1 MLINIRANGSIKA
14 SSDIDKVSGSADALE
29 KRAKVAGKAEDVLAG
44 RVERAGKEV
53 SKTLSSFG
61 L

>member
-1 MLINIRANGSIKA
+1 MLINIRADGSIKA
-14 SSDIDKVSGSADALE
+14 SNDIDKVSGSADVLE
-29 KRAKVAGKAEDVLAG
+29 KKAKVAVKAADDLAG

-53 SKTLSSFG
+53 YKTSSSFG